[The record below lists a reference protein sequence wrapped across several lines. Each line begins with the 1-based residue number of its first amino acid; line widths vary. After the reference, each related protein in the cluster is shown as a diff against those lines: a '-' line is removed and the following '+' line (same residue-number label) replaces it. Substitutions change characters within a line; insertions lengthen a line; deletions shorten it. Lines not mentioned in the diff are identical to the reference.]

1 MTAAIFAPPV
11 RAASHLVTWRLTVQL
26 HELELTVGDVL
37 QIGEYTVT
45 VLDIENGEVT
55 FRVEEPEHGEDSGE
69 SSSILRPR

>member
-1 MTAAIFAPPV
+1 M
-11 RAASHLVTWRLTVQL
+11 QL

-55 FRVEEPEHGEDSGE
+55 FRVEEPEHCEESGDG
-69 SSSILRPR
+69 SSVLRPR